1 MLSLDTGSSWR
12 RRLAGGFSI
21 EPRSARTP
29 APQCRA
35 NPSRQSIRYAMDRT
49 FESFT
54 NINLDAPISS
64 NSEKLAYDFN
74 PGQAMNLLL
83 FKTQAKRDFS
93 ARSVHRNA
101 NVLNFPAAS
110 EKGRGQ

>member
-1 MLSLDTGSSWR
+1 MDRLQSVTGDR
-12 RRLAGGFSI
+12 FFVA
-21 EPRSARTP
+21 P

-54 NINLDAPISS
+54 NHNLDAPISS
-64 NSEKLAYDFN
+64 KSEKLAYGVN
-74 PGQAMNLLL
+74 PGQATNLPL
-83 FKTQAKRDFS
+83 FKTQEKRDSS
-93 ARSVHRNA
+93 ARSVPRND

>member
-1 MLSLDTGSSWR
+1 
-12 RRLAGGFSI
+12 
-21 EPRSARTP
+21 
-29 APQCRA
+29 
-35 NPSRQSIRYAMDRT
+35 MDRK

-64 NSEKLAYDFN
+64 NREKVAYGVIPSEAR
-74 PGQAMNLLL
+74 NLLL
-83 FKTQAKRDFS
+83 FKTQGKRDFS
-93 ARSVHRNA
+93 ARSVPRNA